1 MDRCF
6 VCPWFG
12 IVTLMAFLLRYLS
25 IFLSSYFSKNKK
37 SLTCAMTVWGFVF
50 QYFVSY
56 FRVESDHV
64 TSSVCKKKFQEKVD
78 STKAEAIVKQLQMDG
93 RYLRD
98 VWWHRL
104 PFGLFCIIFQNIGI
118 LYISSRS
125 GFSCWISALQSY
137 SSRFGQDCWKLKP
150 GFPKRF

>member
-6 VCPWFG
+6 VRPWFG
-12 IVTLMAFLLRYLS
+12 MLTLMAFHVAKLLLSYSS

-37 SLTCAMTVWGFVF
+37 SLTCAITVWGFVF

-56 FRVESDHV
+56 FRVELDHI
-64 TSSVCKKKFQEKVD
+64 TSSVWKKIFQEKVD

-98 VWWHRL
+98 VWWYRL

-118 LYISSRS
+118 IYISSRS
-125 GFSCWISALQSY
+125 ASAAGSLP
-137 SSRFGQDCWKLKP
+137 FKVIAADLDKTLGN
-150 GFPKRF
+150 